1 MNTNQK
7 IQNFIVKH
15 KSQKKWRL
23 FTVILSLVIVVSV
36 VSSLIMPA
44 ISMTREYL
52 QNSNAMS
59 EDIMLLS
66 EVPDNIKNNAID
78 VTGASTFDSYI
89 TDNWG
94 NKLSGIVGTDN
105 KDSLDIVLGCDYT
118 FTGDS
123 FTKLQK
129 QVGNITSPNNVNTED
144 YVNLYLNVNLP
155 KDLVDY
161 INGKLSDNCVYD
173 NGAQIGYLFVHEN
186 YIAIKFMK
194 DYIDKIQTSN
204 SSSGGFRLNGELKRS
219 NTESGDQ
226 ILGWGNQSVTVDF
239 PDKKASLEKGS
250 PLINYDGTITWTVT
264 VYNTDGLDLNGY
276 TLTDS
281 MLDGAKDVVINPNDA
296 ANPTKKDDGTH
307 SGDTITFNSTTA
319 KSITITYKTD
329 ITEEQ
334 LKDTNNANG
343 TRTNTATL
351 KKPGGDKADEKQS
364 TVPISNPIT
373 VDKRNNSKTDYES
386 GQNPDGKINWEIKVK
401 SVYGTSL
408 NNYIVSDNML
418 SQAVAGSLKITPEGV
433 TLVDGKIVVP
443 EGVTASEVIIKY
455 QTKVN
460 PNGSDEDRTKTNTVI
475 VNYPSGGKAGE
486 DTKTITYKKASDMI
500 SFTKNG
506 SSYDKDTHEIT
517 WTINITPQGGY
528 SLNGYTLID
537 NQFPT
542 DISKFTFSPE
552 WVDGGKLVDQI
563 DTSELSNGQLKFKDD
578 CNIKQNVVIT
588 YKTTLP
594 DDVPIGTGTQPVYNP
609 IRDNHSHTTT
619 ATIYVNQK
627 RETMNK
633 SVQGST
639 ETTIANNKEIKHEI
653 KWNVDITYDDSF
665 AGKTYTDTLSVPTGN
680 GFKHELKA
688 DSVVVKAKKKE
699 SDWNYITIPPDRYDF
714 VKSANGDS
722 FTIKFHNDFDSSY
735 NYVNITYATEAT
747 IPADAAYDTK
757 YTFNNKGSG
766 FGNGDTGDGY
776 GITKTNPEKKESLNL
791 GISKN
796 WTDNNNS
803 ANDRPSEVYVKV
815 LYNTKTGNQWGS
827 YDNAEWKQYGS
838 IIKLTGGSTD
848 GSWSSSLN
856 DLPKSETKAD
866 ATTGQPLPTV
876 YYFYKLIEVDSAGNP
891 INYIDT
897 ANGIYQTGNSSEIS
911 DNGTLSITNTYYS
924 DTEISASK
932 NWSNDTGFENN
943 RQPIKVR
950 LEYNDNDGTG
960 WHPVD
965 GIEEQELNNSNNW
978 TYKFNGKFPRRI
990 INDNVITERKYRIV
1004 ETKFGDTAINDN
1016 NKIIVIEGSGY
1027 YECGINGSETSSNT
1041 NNASETLSVTNTFHE
1056 TKKLTVSG
1064 KKVWSDTDHTDNRPS
1079 QVIFKLQRSANN
1091 GPWEPFGEEQTVDV
1105 TGNEQTFSWSDGLVS
1120 QEVVDGKPVNYR
1132 YRIVEV
1138 GYVYE
1143 GTTYRLPE
1151 SAWESPKFAT
1161 KEEEG
1166 YYEGAYRTTYGGN
1179 ELTTSGEIT
1188 ITNTFN
1194 TLEMEITPQKKWVG
1208 SDGLDSVKFRLQRR
1222 VNGGDWE
1229 DVTVDALGNPIT
1241 DITLQSNPDTDYIEY
1256 GWENSQQ
1263 VVSATTWKGET
1274 IKNLPQKEVKM
1285 TLQNDGSYKYEEKP
1299 YYYRFVEV
1307 VTNDNG
1313 VERVMDT
1320 SGDYFKKDGK
1330 YTVTLGNDMNY
1341 TGAFTITNT
1350 YTEDI
1355 GVDKTVVNEDLNN
1368 KSELMTVEKEDLI
1381 AENSPYRK
1389 TINGEEYYVF
1399 NWVISFDKAGKSNS
1413 TYDQLPKGFTLIAD
1427 TTKKVDWSAGG
1438 QNIIDY
1444 TTLFDP
1450 ITPNY
1455 CKDGYFYRPFMIYS
1469 NIYLYAT
1476 NPSANKGINNVNE
1489 ASGLNIIGQTGDNYY
1504 YDKTANR
1511 IYFSKPSVD
1520 PGIVFQVC
1528 YSTKIKCS
1536 DLEQMIEEEDLNLI
1550 KNHVVKLEDDGTETD
1565 QTAEASVFI
1574 KNTAPSNLISK
1585 EYRAKDALDKD
1596 GNPKY
1601 PDTKKLAPG
1610 YVKFSLDINPEG
1622 KNLSTGD
1629 TIDVEDIFKT
1639 SYYATD
1645 PDTYNKTGTKKYPR
1659 EATGENLVD
1668 VLMHEITIYEVDANG
1683 VETLLPRSEYTKKFQ
1698 SKESGVSDSTG
1709 ENGAALIKLTL
1720 PDEKHIKIYYT
1731 YKLITNNNTPTVK
1744 NECMSRVGRPTKVVK
1759 GSDIP
1764 GGDIIK
1770 FTNTAKLSTES
1781 ASDDSTVKETEYKM
1795 ANASAYNTLDRL
1807 PKIKKVNIGNPDFSD
1822 LDAKFLIARY
1832 SKTQLSW
1839 EYATEIIKNANGNNE
1854 ITTWG
1859 EKVTDKTI
1867 DEAAIEI
1874 DVNTEYEYS
1883 IAVDNS
1889 SLYKLIEIKVPD
1901 GYEGSNLGLT
1911 GEQFKA
1917 LIVNYLNDGIT
1928 VLNGIDYK
1936 VFLEKYV
1943 PIHYFIYN
1951 STLDDY
1957 PPEAYDNDIDK
1968 VIQVNKGAD
1977 IEIPDNELINIG
1989 VSKEWNDG
1997 DKDDAEITVELYW
2010 DYKKS
2015 TIGMPETAK
2024 RATAKDLGI
2033 MDSEF
2038 NAIQTKKVSELNTNP
2053 PQPLWTDLPNGKD
2066 DSPIYYYIKETAYKI
2081 NGVTYTLVEDEEN
2094 SNNGKYVSE
2103 AGTIGKYYPTYI
2115 GNAANSD
2122 TTIKVNNSTELK
2134 LIKLWKDSSNN
2145 PLKESKITATSIT
2158 VDIYGTKNDI
2168 TSAEELIFYDVVIT
2182 PDATTSKWE
2191 LDITNLLE
2199 KEGSNIDL
2207 SQYKSFRAEETSTD
2221 PNFKVD
2227 DYVVSC
2233 VFNLNNSTGEITIT
2247 NKKIGATSASVTA
2260 NKAWSDGDTVHE
2272 NESIEVSL
2280 YRSKI
2285 KIDNIEKLTQDQL
2298 SKQLNNNP
2306 SIEKMT
2312 DTQEQQYT
2320 IKLNAEN
2327 DWTYTWTGL
2336 PLYEDDE
2343 NEIGQYYYYVLEN
2356 TAGIANEDKYTA
2368 SYTKDKSSSATKTVF
2383 NIKNTRNSVVAQK
2396 EWYDENGNRIQ
2407 DIIDPTTGEVVID
2420 NTSQLPSVQL
2430 KVYKSVASVP
2440 EGGLSISSVGDSI
2453 TEGYATGYSGAYLP
2467 YLKNELENTYS
2478 FNSITT
2484 HSHGYSQRAIKKMP
2498 DGEDYT
2504 SGENRDGIL
2513 NNIQSNGGVLRND
2526 NSNVVCLMAG
2536 TNDIISNYP
2545 NNIDGR
2551 LEELINEIYSQTSN
2565 DVVLFVSS
2573 IPKFRLVNIDSS
2585 TTESYGWFG
2594 YYSEKSSMNAKDFE
2608 NYLNNTAIKN
2618 YNDKIKAL
2626 VNKLKGQGKKISF
2639 VDVYSGLDIYTDVCN
2654 DGCHPNSKGDETIAD
2669 IWAKAIS
2676 EYYTKIEYVQENGTD
2691 KIITL
2696 NRENNWTASIDVP
2709 DSGEYSIEEVNVPEG
2724 WTVSYN
2730 DNAQKAGSTKPI
2742 TVINTKEAV
2751 PKTSIELEK
2760 TWVGDRNGDE
2770 ARNDINLILM
2780 QGIKEQ
2786 LNISSDEYNNIK
2798 DNVIN
2803 NEVTGGYSYVKE
2815 EDGKYYRWTWTPYNS
2830 EIKEPSNK
2838 NISDKWTYVFGV
2850 DSENSPTLPTKDI
2863 NGNTCY
2869 YKVDEDDLP
2878 GYSAT
2883 YGDDEGNGLVSVDNA
2898 SAGTL
2903 RITNTRLISLKVQKQ
2918 WSDGENHED
2927 KHITVQLYRS
2937 TNINDVPDVIKDNLM
2952 LQVPSAVSFGTNS
2965 ETTVTA
2971 NKAITSVESDN
2982 ENVTVKIDANDATKI
2997 IIKSN
3002 DTECK
3007 ATITVSDGSEEA
3019 TINVTVSSLKMF
3031 LDSGTDFTIEAGQTR
3046 ELSATKDG
3054 ATFRVVSGG
3063 DVVSISGTT
3072 LTAKKDGTAVI
3083 SATAN
3088 GVTVEQTIT
3097 VILPS
3102 TFTIDGESEV
3112 TIGSDIQLTP
3122 TPGYGAPFNWKSS
3135 DTAIATVDSNGKVT
3149 GISEGNV
3156 TITVTRN
3163 DGKAITKTINVKSA
3177 DVVLDNIT
3185 MSEAFEVSDYTFVA
3199 VGIKFKTG
3207 NNGMNGS
3214 FNLYTKDNQWD
3225 GQQISKNYNQ
3235 NDGLLDDIYIYNVSH
3250 NDNSK
3255 KMMIFYNN
3263 YNSEI
3268 EKVILYKSNPLATRS
3283 AAPRRLS
3290 SQSASEDAIALAAG
3304 ETALTGE
3311 LVATQDIK
3319 YTDGWTWTKEGLDV
3333 YDSNGKPYYYWAVE
3347 TEVGGYTAVYSFT
3360 DSDDET
3366 SNCLNA
3372 SSIGDGLIT
3381 IKNIKTV
3388 SEGVTMPS
3396 TGGTGTTWYYITGAI
3411 FVISSGTIGTLRLR
3425 RRKKKAA

>member
-52 QNSNAMS
+52 QNSDAMS

-94 NKLSGIVGTDN
+94 NELSGIVGTDN

-123 FTKLQK
+123 LTKLQK
-129 QVGNITSPNNVNTED
+129 QVASITSPNDINTED
-144 YVNLYLNVNLP
+144 YVNLYLSCNLP
-155 KDLVDY
+155 SDLVSE
-161 INGKLSDNCVYD
+161 INGKISSKDLDNGVYD
-173 NGAQIGYLFVHEN
+173 NGRQIGYFFVHEN
-186 YIAIKFMK
+186 YIAIKFI
-194 DYIDKIQTSN
+194 DTYINEIKNSPTST
-204 SSSGGFRLNGELKRS
+204 GGFSLNGELKRS

-373 VDKRNNSKTDYES
+373 VNKQNSKTDYES
-386 GQNPDGKINWEIKVK
+386 GQDPDGKINWEIKVK

-408 NNYIVSDNML
+408 DNYIVSDNML

-433 TLVDGKIVVP
+433 TLGLDGKLSVP

-455 QTKVN
+455 QTTVD
-460 PNGSDEDRTKTNTVI
+460 PNGSDADRTKPNTVI
-475 VNYPSGGKAGE
+475 VNYPSGGEAGR
-486 DTKTITYKKASDMI
+486 DTKTVTYKKASDMI

-528 SLNGYTLID
+528 SLNGYTLTD
-537 NQFPT
+537 KQFPT
-542 DISKFTFSPE
+542 DINNFTFSPE

-609 IRDNHSHTTT
+609 IEDNHSHTTT

-653 KWNVDITYDDSF
+653 KWNVDITYDDTF
-665 AGKTYTDTLSVPTGN
+665 AGKTYTDTLSVKDNPQGLT
-680 GFKHELKA
+680 HELKA

-699 SDWNYITIPPDRYDF
+699 YDGYITIPSDRYDF
-714 VKSANGDS
+714 VKTSTG
-722 FTIKFHNDFDSSY
+722 FTIKFHDDFDSSY

-747 IPADAAYDTK
+747 IPASAAYDKT

-766 FGNGDTGDGY
+766 FGGDTGEIGY

-827 YDNAEWKQYGS
+827 YDNAEWTQYGS

-848 GSWSSSLN
+848 GSWISSLSN
-856 DLPKSETKAD
+856 LPKSETKAD

-932 NWSNDTGFENN
+932 NWTGNGESESN
-943 RQPIKVR
+943 RKPIKVR
-950 LEYNDNDGTG
+950 LEYQDNGG
-960 WHPVD
+960 QWLPVD
-965 GIEEQELNNSNNW
+965 GIGEQELNSGNNW
-978 TYKFNGKFPRRI
+978 TYKFESTETNKKFPTRI
-990 INDNVITERKYRIV
+990 FDGNGGLITRKYRIV
-1004 ETKFGDTAINDN
+1004 ETQFGDTAINDN

-1027 YECGINGSETSSNT
+1027 YECGINGSETNDYNST
-1041 NNASETLSVTNTFHE
+1041 FTLTVTNTFHKTE
-1056 TKKLTVSG
+1056 SLTVSG
-1064 KKVWSDTDHTDNRPS
+1064 KKVWSDTDHTGNRPS

-1091 GPWEPFGEEQTVDV
+1091 GPWEPFGEEQFVDV
-1105 TGNEQTFSWSDGLVS
+1105 TDNEQTFSWSDGLVS

-1208 SDGLDSVKFRLQRR
+1208 NKLDSVKFRLQRR
-1222 VNGGDWE
+1222 VNGGTWE
-1229 DVTVDALGNPIT
+1229 DVPDASGNPKT
-1241 DITLQSNPDTDYIEY
+1241 EITLQSNPDTDVTGTE
-1256 GWENSQQ
+1256 WNNDQQ
-1263 VVSATTWKGET
+1263 QNIDIVTWKGET

-1285 TLQNDGSYKYEEKP
+1285 TLQADGSYKYEENP

-1313 VERVMDT
+1313 IERVIDT

-1427 TTKKVDWSAGG
+1427 TTKRVDWSAGG

-1709 ENGAALIKLTL
+1709 KNGAALIKLTL

-1781 ASDDSTVKETEYKM
+1781 ASDDSTVKETKYKM

-2094 SNNGKYVSE
+2094 PNNGKYVSE
-2103 AGTIGKYYPTYI
+2103 TGTIGKYYPTYI
-2115 GNAANSD
+2115 GNAANSS

-2168 TSAEELIFYDVVIT
+2168 TSAEELIFDDVVIT
-2182 PDATTSKWE
+2182 PNAAGKWE
-2191 LDITNLLE
+2191 LDITNLLIDD
-2199 KEGSNIDL
+2199 IDL

-2280 YRSKI
+2280 YRSKLQ
-2285 KIDNIEKLTQDQL
+2285 IDVEKLTQDQL

-2306 SIEKMT
+2306 SIEKMA
-2312 DTQEQQYT
+2312 DTETQQYT
-2320 IKLNAEN
+2320 VKLNAEN

-2368 SYTKDKSSSATKTVF
+2368 SYTKDRSSSATKTVF
-2383 NIKNTRNSVVAQK
+2383 NIKNTRNSIVAQK
-2396 EWYDENGNRIQ
+2396 EWYDENGNLIQ
-2407 DIIDPTTGEVVID
+2407 NIIDPTTGEVLID

-2430 KVYKSVASVP
+2430 RILKKTYPKLRDGCHPSVDGYTAIANVYYDAINNIYGSEKPTEA
-2440 EGGLSISSVGDSI
+2440 LKIIAFGDSI
-2453 TEGYATGYSGAYLP
+2453 TDGYQEMSKGENCYPSQLTNMLKKAGYTLDGDAVVNKGVSGEQVG
-2467 YLKNELENTYS
+2467 N
-2478 FNSITT
+2478 NSTDGFRKRITT
-2484 HSHGYSQRAIKKMP
+2484 DIPSDADI
-2498 DGEDYT
+2498 
-2504 SGENRDGIL
+2504 
-2513 NNIQSNGGVLRND
+2513 VL
-2526 NSNVVCLMAG
+2526 LLGG
-2536 TNDIISNYP
+2536 TNDIHQGGNAQKNPTECMRRLQACIEEIKAHAKNAKIIVGSIPHFAFTDASGNRLSVADWWPSGTTEKQANSLIDEYNEKIKEYVSK
-2545 NNIDGR
+2545 NNI
-2551 LEELINEIYSQTSN
+2551 E
-2565 DVVLFVSS
+2565 
-2573 IPKFRLVNIDSS
+2573 
-2585 TTESYGWFG
+2585 
-2594 YYSEKSSMNAKDFE
+2594 
-2608 NYLNNTAIKN
+2608 
-2618 YNDKIKAL
+2618 
-2626 VNKLKGQGKKISF
+2626 F
-2639 VDVYSGLDIYTDVCN
+2639 VDVCKVLEY
-2654 DGCHPNSKGDETIAD
+2654 EQ
-2669 IWAKAIS
+2669 AKNI
-2676 EYYTKIEYVQENGTD
+2676 NGTP
-2691 KIITL
+2691 IPNVIL

-2709 DSGEYSIEEVNVPEG
+2709 DSGEYSIEEVYVPEG
-2724 WTVSYN
+2724 WTVSYEN
-2730 DNAQKAGSTKPI
+2730 NEQKAGSNTPI
-2742 TVINTKEAV
+2742 IVKNTKEAV

-2760 TWVGDRNGDE
+2760 AWVGD
-2770 ARNDINLILM
+2770 I
-2780 QGIKEQ
+2780 
-2786 LNISSDEYNNIK
+2786 
-2798 DNVIN
+2798 
-2803 NEVTGGYSYVKE
+2803 
-2815 EDGKYYRWTWTPYNS
+2815 
-2830 EIKEPSNK
+2830 
-2838 NISDKWTYVFGV
+2838 
-2850 DSENSPTLPTKDI
+2850 
-2863 NGNTCY
+2863 
-2869 YKVDEDDLP
+2869 
-2878 GYSAT
+2878 
-2883 YGDDEGNGLVSVDNA
+2883 
-2898 SAGTL
+2898 
-2903 RITNTRLISLKVQKQ
+2903 
-2918 WSDGENHED
+2918 
-2927 KHITVQLYRS
+2927 
-2937 TNINDVPDVIKDNLM
+2937 
-2952 LQVPSAVSFGTNS
+2952 
-2965 ETTVTA
+2965 
-2971 NKAITSVESDN
+2971 
-2982 ENVTVKIDANDATKI
+2982 
-2997 IIKSN
+2997 
-3002 DTECK
+3002 
-3007 ATITVSDGSEEA
+3007 
-3019 TINVTVSSLKMF
+3019 
-3031 LDSGTDFTIEAGQTR
+3031 
-3046 ELSATKDG
+3046 
-3054 ATFRVVSGG
+3054 
-3063 DVVSISGTT
+3063 
-3072 LTAKKDGTAVI
+3072 
-3083 SATAN
+3083 
-3088 GVTVEQTIT
+3088 
-3097 VILPS
+3097 
-3102 TFTIDGESEV
+3102 
-3112 TIGSDIQLTP
+3112 
-3122 TPGYGAPFNWKSS
+3122 
-3135 DTAIATVDSNGKVT
+3135 
-3149 GISEGNV
+3149 
-3156 TITVTRN
+3156 
-3163 DGKAITKTINVKSA
+3163 
-3177 DVVLDNIT
+3177 
-3185 MSEAFEVSDYTFVA
+3185 
-3199 VGIKFKTG
+3199 TG
-3207 NNGMNGS
+3207 N
-3214 FNLYTKDNQWD
+3214 D
-3225 GQQISKNYNQ
+3225 
-3235 NDGLLDDIYIYNVSH
+3235 
-3250 NDNSK
+3250 
-3255 KMMIFYNN
+3255 
-3263 YNSEI
+3263 
-3268 EKVILYKSNPLATRS
+3268 
-3283 AAPRRLS
+3283 
-3290 SQSASEDAIALAAG
+3290 
-3304 ETALTGE
+3304 
-3311 LVATQDIK
+3311 
-3319 YTDGWTWTKEGLDV
+3319 
-3333 YDSNGKPYYYWAVE
+3333 
-3347 TEVGGYTAVYSFT
+3347 
-3360 DSDDET
+3360 
-3366 SNCLNA
+3366 
-3372 SSIGDGLIT
+3372 
-3381 IKNIKTV
+3381 
-3388 SEGVTMPS
+3388 
-3396 TGGTGTTWYYITGAI
+3396 
-3411 FVISSGTIGTLRLR
+3411 
-3425 RRKKKAA
+3425 